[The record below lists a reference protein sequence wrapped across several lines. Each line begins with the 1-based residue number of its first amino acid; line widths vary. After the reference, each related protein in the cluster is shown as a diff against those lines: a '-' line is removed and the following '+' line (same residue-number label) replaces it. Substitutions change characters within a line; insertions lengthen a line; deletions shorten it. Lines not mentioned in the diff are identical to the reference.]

1 MLSLIAWISQT
12 WSTNK
17 WLGLPIAERHLQRSG
32 EAKRE
37 QKKLL
42 TSSKINMHT
51 KGSDDHFHFRS
62 EKKNFFA
69 QCRAVE
75 KTLTFIIKH
84 ILKLKN
90 TDRNQENSVKLI
102 TLAQRYAN
110 VVKRW
115 EGSIYELL
123 MTIVFVEAWR
133 KRGFGVL
140 LFWNWNR
147 NFLHVD
153 IGLHIKRTTV
163 IGWETKG
170 PTRAWAIVLKTI
182 KQLTTSWCQPIK
194 NHKNIATYIILARH
208 QKIGEYIYTQLN
220 IFFRGNFF

>member
-1 MLSLIAWISQT
+1 MSRSRETLS
-12 WSTNK
+12 
-17 WLGLPIAERHLQRSG
+17 
-32 EAKRE
+32 
-37 QKKLL
+37 
-42 TSSKINMHT
+42 
-51 KGSDDHFHFRS
+51 
-62 EKKNFFA
+62 
-69 QCRAVE
+69 
-75 KTLTFIIKH
+75 FIIKH
-84 ILKLKN
+84 VLKVKN
-90 TDRNQENSVKLI
+90 VDRNQENSVKLI

-110 VVKRW
+110 VVERW

-170 PTRAWAIVLKTI
+170 PTHAWAIVLKTI

>member
-1 MLSLIAWISQT
+1 MSRSRENIIIH
-12 WSTNK
+12 NK
-17 WLGLPIAERHLQRSG
+17 HVL
-32 EAKRE
+32 KV
-37 QKKLL
+37 
-42 TSSKINMHT
+42 
-51 KGSDDHFHFRS
+51 
-62 EKKNFFA
+62 KN
-69 QCRAVE
+69 V
-75 KTLTFIIKH
+75 
-84 ILKLKN
+84 
-90 TDRNQENSVKLI
+90 DRNQENSVKLI

-170 PTRAWAIVLKTI
+170 PTHAWAIVLKTI

>member
-1 MLSLIAWISQT
+1 M
-12 WSTNK
+12 
-17 WLGLPIAERHLQRSG
+17 
-32 EAKRE
+32 
-37 QKKLL
+37 
-42 TSSKINMHT
+42 
-51 KGSDDHFHFRS
+51 
-62 EKKNFFA
+62 KN
-69 QCRAVE
+69 
-75 KTLTFIIKH
+75 I
-84 ILKLKN
+84 
-90 TDRNQENSVKLI
+90 DRNQENSVKLI

-170 PTRAWAIVLKTI
+170 PTHAWAIVLKTI

-220 IFFRGNFF
+220 IFFRGNFFLAVQCKRPRNSLREDRSSERSILPWILPILGKGFNTILKVIISESDLNSNRFSLPSKLDSRLKLQATSCWLAKRAFKDHCLSFW